1 MSTSPRILIVEDSED
16 DALLIQL
23 QLKRVAPAAVFE
35 RVDDEA
41 SMTAALSGG
50 EWDLVICDHN
60 MPRFD
65 SVRAMDVL
73 RRSGQ
78 DIPLV
83 IFSGQ
88 MENELAI
95 HAMNTGAQDYVP
107 KHEPSR
113 LLPVVERELRNVGMR
128 RAKRNAESSVI
139 QLSRYDSL
147 TRLPNLDHLRE
158 VMARTLSEHSN
169 RSLSPA
175 VLCFDLDRFMR
186 INESFGYAAGDALI
200 RQIANRLQR
209 ACGKG
214 NLVARLGQDEFAIF
228 LPDNADPFTARQY
241 ADRIAREFSQPFLH
255 NGQEFFMTISCGIS
269 LYPEHGSDPATLLKN
284 AESAMFS
291 AKTRGGNRNLL
302 YVREIN
308 YETGYQLKLENSLRQ
323 AVSRNELFLMYQP
336 IKDLA
341 TGHVIATEAL
351 VRWNHPD
358 LGLIPPDEFIHI
370 AEETGIIVEM
380 GDWILLEACRRTRE
394 WQLQGFPNLK
404 VAVNFSANQFNQ
416 EGAAANVT
424 RVLRDSGLPAT
435 SLELEITERIAMSD
449 VETAITTLRSLK
461 DTGASI
467 AIDDFGTGFSSLSYL
482 KRFPID
488 ILKIDKSFVRDIPG
502 DEEDAA
508 ITRTICV
515 LGSSLHLTLHAEGVE
530 AEQQMD
536 FLKTIGCHRAQ
547 GYFIARPMRAEDLL
561 AYLKDP
567 LRNPGAPPVAANEDH
582 AMPISLKPGGD
593 PLVRT
598 ASASA

>member
-1 MSTSPRILIVEDSED
+1 MSNSPKILIVEDSED

-23 QLKRVAPAAVFE
+23 QLKRVAPSAVFE

-41 SMTAALSGG
+41 SMTRALVGG

-65 SVRAMDVL
+65 SGRAMELL

-95 HAMNTGAQDYVP
+95 NAMNSGAQDYVP

-158 VMARTLSEHSN
+158 VMT
-169 RSLSPA
+169 RSLAEPGQRGLSPA
-175 VLCFDLDRFMR
+175 VMCFDLDRFMR

-200 RQIANRLQR
+200 RQIAARLQR
-209 ACGKG
+209 AAGKG

-228 LPDNADPFTARQY
+228 TPDNADPFTARQY
-241 ADRIAREFSQPFLH
+241 ADRIAREFNQPFLL
-255 NGQEFFMTISCGIS
+255 NGQEFFMTISCGIA

-291 AKTRGGNRNLL
+291 AKSRGGNRNLL

-308 YETGYQLKLENSLRQ
+308 FETGYQLKLENSLRQ
-323 AVSRNELFLMYQP
+323 AVARNELFLMYQP
-336 IKDLA
+336 ILDVQS
-341 TGHVIATEAL
+341 GRIVATEAL

-370 AEETGIIVEM
+370 AEETGLIVDM
-380 GDWILLEACRRTRE
+380 GDWILLEACRMTRA
-394 WQLQGFPNLK
+394 WQLAGHPDLK
-404 VAVNFSANQFNQ
+404 VAVNFSANQFNL
-416 EGAAANVT
+416 GDAAKNVS
-424 RVLRDSGLPAT
+424 RILKESGLPA
-435 SLELEITERIAMSD
+435 SALELEITERIAMSD
-449 VETAITTLRSLK
+449 VDSAITTLRSLK
-461 DTGASI
+461 ETGAAI

-488 ILKIDKSFVRDIPG
+488 VLKIDKSFVRDLPG

-515 LGSSLHLTLHAEGVE
+515 LGTSLHLTLHAEGVE
-530 AEQQMD
+530 TAEQLD
-536 FLKTIGCHRAQ
+536 FLRGIGCQRAQ
-547 GYFIARPMRAEDLL
+547 GYHIARPLRANDVIAFLEDRDLHAKL
-561 AYLKDP
+561 G
-567 LRNPGAPPVAANEDH
+567 RVAANEPNV
-582 AMPISLKPGGD
+582 APAVLVGNPQSLA
-593 PLVRT
+593 
-598 ASASA
+598 ASA

>member
-1 MSTSPRILIVEDSED
+1 MSTSPKILIVEDSED

-23 QLKRVAPAAVFE
+23 QLKRVAPSAMFE

-41 SMTAALSGG
+41 SMDRALAAG

-65 SVRAMDVL
+65 SGRAMELL

-95 HAMNTGAQDYVP
+95 NAMNSGAQDYVP

-139 QLSRYDSL
+139 QLSKYDSL

-158 VMARTLSEHSN
+158 VMARALADPAQ
-169 RSLSPA
+169 RGLSPA
-175 VLCFDLDRFMR
+175 VMCFDLDRFMR

-200 RQIANRLQR
+200 RQIATRLQR
-209 ACGKG
+209 AAGKG

-228 LPDNADPFTARQY
+228 TPDNADPFTARQY
-241 ADRIAREFSQPFLH
+241 ADRIAREFNQPFLL
-255 NGQEFFMTISCGIS
+255 NGQEFFMTISCGIA
-269 LYPEHGSDPATLLKN
+269 LFPEHGSEPATLLKN

-291 AKTRGGNRNLL
+291 AKSRGGNRNLL

-308 YETGYQLKLENSLRQ
+308 FETGYQLKLENSLRQ
-323 AVSRNELFLMYQP
+323 AVARNELFLMYQP
-336 IKDLA
+336 ILDVQS
-341 TGHVIATEAL
+341 GRIVATEAL

-370 AEETGIIVEM
+370 AEETGLIVDM
-380 GDWILLEACRRTRE
+380 GDWILLEACRMTRA
-394 WQLQGFPNLK
+394 WQLAGHPALK
-404 VAVNFSANQFNQ
+404 VAVNFSANQFNL
-416 EGAAANVT
+416 GDAASNVS
-424 RVLRDSGLPAT
+424 RILRESGLPAD

-449 VETAITTLRSLK
+449 VESAIRTLRSLK
-461 DTGASI
+461 ETGAAI

-488 ILKIDKSFVRDIPG
+488 VLKIDKSFVRDLPG

-515 LGSSLHLTLHAEGVE
+515 LGNSLHLTLHAEGVE
-530 AEQQMD
+530 TAAQLD
-536 FLKTIGCHRAQ
+536 FLRGIGCQRAQ
-547 GYFIARPMRAEDLL
+547 GYHIARPMRADDVVKFLEERT
-561 AYLKDP
+561 KFEVP
-567 LRNPGAPPVAANEDH
+567 TRVAANEPEV
-582 AMPISLKPGGD
+582 APGLLNTGSQT
-593 PLVRT
+593 LA
-598 ASASA
+598 ASA

>member
-1 MSTSPRILIVEDSED
+1 MSTSPKILIVEDSED

-23 QLKRVAPAAVFE
+23 QLKRVAPGAIFE
-35 RVDDEA
+35 RVDDAA
-41 SMTAALSGG
+41 SMNRALAAG

-65 SVRAMDVL
+65 SGRAMELL

-95 HAMNTGAQDYVP
+95 NAMNSGAQDYVP

-158 VMARTLSEHSN
+158 VMS
-169 RSLSPA
+169 RSLAETNQRGLSPA
-175 VLCFDLDRFMR
+175 VMCFDLDRFMR

-200 RQIANRLQR
+200 RQIAARLQR
-209 ACGKG
+209 AAGKG
-214 NLVARLGQDEFAIF
+214 NIVARLGQDEFAIF
-228 LPDNADPFTARQY
+228 TPDNADPFTARQY
-241 ADRIAREFSQPFLH
+241 ADRIAREFNQPFLL
-255 NGQEFFMTISCGIS
+255 NGQEFFMTISCGIA
-269 LYPEHGSDPATLLKN
+269 LFPEHGSEPATLLKN

-291 AKTRGGNRNLL
+291 AKSRGGNRNLL

-308 YETGYQLKLENSLRQ
+308 FETGYQLKLENSLRQ
-323 AVSRNELFLMYQP
+323 AVARNELFLMYQP
-336 IKDLA
+336 ILDVQS
-341 TGHVIATEAL
+341 GRIVATEAL

-358 LGLIPPDEFIHI
+358 LGLVPPDEFIHI
-370 AEETGIIVEM
+370 AEETGLIVDM
-380 GDWILLEACRRTRE
+380 GDWILLEACRMTRA
-394 WQLQGFPNLK
+394 WQLAGHPDLR
-404 VAVNFSANQFNQ
+404 VAVNFSANQFNL
-416 EGAAANVT
+416 GDAASNVS
-424 RVLRDSGLPAT
+424 RVLRESGLSAE

-449 VETAITTLRSLK
+449 VDSAITTLRSLK
-461 DTGASI
+461 QTGAAI

-488 ILKIDKSFVRDIPG
+488 VLKIDKSFVRDLPG

-515 LGSSLHLTLHAEGVE
+515 LGNSLHLTLHAEGVE
-530 AEQQMD
+530 TADQLD
-536 FLKTIGCHRAQ
+536 FLRSIGCQRAQ
-547 GYFIARPMRAEDLL
+547 GYHIARPMRADDVPKFLEE
-561 AYLKDP
+561 YP
-567 LRNPGAPPVAANEDH
+567 LQAGKLRVAANEPDV
-582 AMPISLKPGGD
+582 APARLGGGPQ
-593 PLVRT
+593 PLA
-598 ASASA
+598 ASA